1 MDVYTL
7 LANLRERGILL
18 ISDGDK
24 LIAESASRLSDAD
37 RAAIRQS
44 KSDLL
49 RILLK
54 GKKAPEHV
62 IEAIF
67 SIVTATSRDVAV
79 NQEFTACPDCKIAR
93 YWITANGKVVCG
105 KCGTVRFQLTNIAY
119 QAAN

>member
-7 LANLRERGILL
+7 LADLRERGIVLL
-18 ISDGDK
+18 TDGEK
-24 LIAESASRLSDAD
+24 LMVEPASRLSDAD

-49 RILLK
+49 RILLE
-54 GKKAPEHV
+54 KKAPGHV

-67 SIVTATSRDVAV
+67 SVVTTTSRDEAV
-79 NQEFTACPDCKIAR
+79 NREFPACADCKIAR
-93 YWITANGKVVCG
+93 YWICPDGKVVCG

-119 QAAN
+119 QAVN